1 MTHTPLILRIA
12 FKRTTRYDC
21 NLNATYEEPVPLF
34 DSAGLDA
41 VSSCRRV
48 GAVRRYGPHR
58 RDPCPAR
65 YADPARRGLPRRG
78 GSVGGRGSALRA
90 AALGGSGGR
99 REPKR
104 ARRGEPG
111 GELQLHAGP
120 HRRAAAVPVRAV
132 RAGRAGHREY
142 RLRIPVQSA
151 CRSAAR
157 TVGAVRPLRLDAQLR
172 PDRRAAA
179 RGSPAH
185 YRQHGR
191 EPDRSADAVRT
202 ARIGLHRG
210 DAFRRGARLAG
221 RNQQTGNYSRERQRG
236 MDVRRGGSSR
246 RRRTG
251 TRAELCPPPAVRPGS
266 AVGGQHGTH
275 HGDDRPGQ
283 CLRHYPRRLR
293 AVEARLFLYHARQ
306 CADEHLPEKH
316 RRENAVRPAAH
327 GHGLHLLRGGRR
339 LYVRRGEARGPVLD
353 AHRPDAL
360 PHGRQ
365 ARGSDPRQP
374 EKRGADGRFR
384 RSEQHDPERRPAAG
398 SPYRA
403 VPALDRPDRA
413 AHHDRGDDRRRLER
427 RAAGGGSRSRLGY
440 GADADRRHA
449 LPGSRHDAR
458 GGSRQQS
465 GK

>member
-1 MTHTPLILRIA
+1 M
-12 FKRTTRYDC
+12 
-21 NLNATYEEPVPLF
+21 
-34 DSAGLDA
+34 
-41 VSSCRRV
+41 SSCRRV
-48 GAVRRYGPHR
+48 GAVRRCEPYR
-58 RDPCPAR
+58 RDPRPAR
-65 YADPARRGLPRRG
+65 HADPARRSLPRRG

-90 AALGGSGGR
+90 AALGGPSGR
-99 REPKR
+99 CEPER
-104 ARRGEPG
+104 ARRGEPD
-111 GELQLHAGP
+111 GELQFHAGT
-120 HRRAAAVPVRAV
+120 HRRAVAVPLRTVRT
-132 RAGRAGHREY
+132 RRAGHREY
-142 RLRIPVQSA
+142 RLRLSVRSA

-172 PDRRAAA
+172 SDRRAVA
-179 RGSPAH
+179 RGGPAH
-185 YRQHGR
+185 HRQHGR
-191 EPDRSADAVRT
+191 EPDRPADAVRT

-221 RNQQTGNYSRERQRG
+221 RDQQTGGYPRQGQRG
-236 MDVRRGGSSR
+236 LGVFRVALRDRRLARSR
-246 RRRTG
+246 L
-251 TRAELCPPPAVRPGS
+251 ELCPPPAVRSLS
-266 AVGGQHGTH
+266 AFGGQHGAN

-283 CLRHYPRRLR
+283 HIRHHTRCLR
-293 AVEARLFLYHARQ
+293 AVETRLFLYHARQ

-339 LYVRRGEARGPVLD
+339 LYVRRGETRGPVLD

-360 PHGRQ
+360 PHGGQ

-374 EKRGADGRFR
+374 EKGGANGRFR
-384 RSEQHDPERRPAAG
+384 RSEQHDPERRPATG
-398 SPYRA
+398 SPHRA

-413 AHHDRGDDRRRLER
+413 AHHDRGDDRRRLEG
-427 RAAGGGSRSRLGY
+427 RAAGGGSRPRIGY